1 MMQNRGTAVTQWG
14 MIALLALIQQAFVQS
29 AWAHT
34 GTDTVFG
41 FQTGFLHPISG
52 PDHLVAMVAVGLWGA
67 QLGSPAIWVL
77 PITFPLVMAMGG
89 VLGVIG
95 IPIPFVETIIALSA
109 VALGLVVALQVR
121 PPLWVAAMLV
131 AVFAVFHGYAHG
143 LELPGAADPVGYG
156 VGFVV
161 ATGLLHLCGI
171 LIGTATRWPLGAQ
184 AVRACGAAISCAGI
198 FYLVT

>member
-1 MMQNRGTAVTQWG
+1 MKKTVISPWPV
-14 MIALLALIQQAFVQS
+14 IALLALMQPALIQS

-52 PDHLVAMVAVGLWGA
+52 PDHLVAMIAVGLWGA

-95 IPIPFVETIIALSA
+95 IPLPFVETVIALSA
-109 VALGLVVALQVR
+109 IGLGLVVALQLR
-121 PPLWVAAMLV
+121 PPLWAAAVLV
-131 AVFAVFHGYAHG
+131 AVFAIFHGYAHG
-143 LELPGAADPVGYG
+143 RE
-156 VGFVV
+156 
-161 ATGLLHLCGI
+161 
-171 LIGTATRWPLGAQ
+171 
-184 AVRACGAAISCAGI
+184 
-198 FYLVT
+198 

>member
-1 MMQNRGTAVTQWG
+1 MKKEPAVTPWG
-14 MIALLALIQQAFVQS
+14 AIALLALLQQALVPS

-52 PDHLVAMVAVGLWGA
+52 PDHLIAMVAVGLWGA
-67 QLGSPAIWVL
+67 QLGAPAIWVL

-95 IPIPFVETIIALSA
+95 MHIPFVETIIALSA
-109 VALGLVVALQVR
+109 VSLGLVVALQIR
-121 PPLWVAAMLV
+121 PPLWMAAALV
-131 AVFAVFHGYAHG
+131 ALFAIFHGYAHG

-161 ATGLLHLCGI
+161 ATGLLHLTGI
-171 LIGTATRWPLGAQ
+171 LIGAATRWPWGAQ